1 MSDPT
6 AEYGP
11 PIAGVRWPARGTRGS
26 FGFRRSPSHMHQ
38 GVDLQAPEGTPW
50 LAVADGTIEHVVTAP
65 GTGFAGYG
73 KVVVLAHRDRATGRL
88 LHILYGHGQSVTVA
102 RGAEVTRGQELGKVG
117 RTQYA
122 RRPTRP
128 EGSMGP
134 HLHLEVSTHAY
145 PQGPEARTRLDPA
158 EVLGGR
164 VPERELP
171 ARADAGPIMA
181 KRDLR
186 VALMARLIRTDL
198 TVARVQRELT
208 AAGYAP
214 AAALLGSVWTRTR
227 GELLPLLSGPSR
239 LETVRAAVMSWLERI
254 DETARQAA
262 AMVPALAARAEAVR
276 VELRRIWEDGVDWT
290 TEQVEQLRDAVVR
303 TASGA
308 GSLLTL
314 VLIALALSRSR

>member
-11 PIAGVRWPARGTRGS
+11 PIAGVRWPARGSRGS
-26 FGFRRSPSHMHQ
+26 FGFRRSSSHMHQ
-38 GVDLQAPEGTPW
+38 GVDLQAPEGTPV
-50 LAVADGTIEHVVTAP
+50 LAVADGTIEHVVTSP
-65 GTGFAGYG
+65 GSGFAGYG
-73 KVVVLAHRDRATGRL
+73 RVVVLAHRDRTSGRM
-88 LHILYGHGQSVTVA
+88 LHVLYGHLQSVTAA
-102 RGAEVTRGQELGKVG
+102 RGAEVTRGQEIGKVG

-164 VPERELP
+164 APERELP

-198 TVARVQRELT
+198 AVARVQRELLT
-208 AAGYAP
+208 AGGYAP

-239 LETVRAAVMSWLERI
+239 LEAVRAAVMQWLERI

-262 AMVPALAARAEAVR
+262 ALVPALAARAEAVR

-290 TEQVEQLRDAVVR
+290 TERVEQLRDAVVR
-303 TASGA
+303 TATG
-308 GSLLTL
+308 GSLLVL
-314 VLIALALSRSR
+314 VLFGLALSRMR